1 MRPLGLVA
9 AALVVLAGCGRADD
23 TVPPPAPT
31 TGAETTEPTTTPE
44 TTAAATGTGTA
55 TAGGPA
61 TGWDCAAVEQARQ
74 DLAAATNEALER
86 VGIDRSDPRAF
97 SVQVLVTAKRGDE
110 YWTTVRD
117 AIPPEETELL
127 ADAETVVSYWSSVN
141 EELAAVDVPSGD
153 PAALQQATDRYLEV
167 MAEHP
172 EAEVLPVQER
182 LTAGVDAAC
191 ADAASS

>member
-1 MRPLGLVA
+1 VRPLGLVA
-9 AALVVLAGCGRADD
+9 AALVVLAGCGGADD
-23 TVPPPAPT
+23 PAPPPGPT
-31 TGAETTEPTTTPE
+31 AGAETTEPATTSPT
-44 TTAAATGTGTA
+44 TTAAPTGTA
-55 TAGGPA
+55 TAGGPD

-117 AIPPEETELL
+117 AIPPEETGLL
-127 ADAETVVSYWSSVN
+127 ADAATVVSYWSSVN
-141 EELAAVDVPSGD
+141 EELDAVDVPSGD

-172 EAEVLPVQER
+172 EVEVLPVQER

-191 ADAASS
+191 ADTASS